1 LGEELEAAGVPST
14 MIVGVH
20 RLVDEMLRLHEYS
33 PGFDPH
39 RFAAHERFF
48 AGDVR
53 RWVRSRF
60 GVALPA
66 ERTAVLGVSAGGEQS
81 TVLEHLGGPP
91 DFRLYIE
98 FYQ

>member
-1 LGEELEAAGVPST
+1 

-20 RLVDEMLRLHEYS
+20 RLADEMLRLHEYS
-33 PGFDPH
+33 PGFDPD

-66 ERTAVLGVSAGGEQS
+66 ERTAVLGVPAGGEPS
-81 TVLEHLGGPP
+81 TVLSTSAARLI
-91 DFRLYIE
+91 FRLYIE
-98 FYQ
+98 FYR